1 MPDAMAAEMERRG
14 AQREARAA
22 TRYARHARWT
32 AGGWAAL
39 AAVITPA
46 GVAFG
51 HEWWMWLL
59 AGAGSLVNSGL
70 WALQAARA
78 DRQTPGPPLPVSAA
92 PGVRALT
99 GSAAAGPLRRG
110 EEAISAFLALAR
122 PVPPG
127 PTADVI
133 RSAMASAAEVVDGLR
148 MRANRVVACEAAARA
163 LADRSARAQ
172 LAGTV
177 QALAEEMNTAVRAL
191 DDLVAAAAEVVGAG
205 VYAYS
210 GGLDLG
216 GPAPPGTPVGGA
228 ALGVAPVDLDALAEQ
243 AENLR
248 GYAAGLRDVGAAAR
262 GLPAA
267 GRGTAAGGA
276 ATSDLG
282 PTGR

>member
-1 MPDAMAAEMERRG
+1 MAADLERRG

-46 GVAFG
+46 GAALGG

-59 AGAGSLVNSGL
+59 TGAGSLVNSGL

-78 DRQTPGPPLPVSAA
+78 DRQTPGPPLPVAAA
-92 PGVRALT
+92 PGVRELT
-99 GSAAAGPLRRG
+99 GSAAAAPLRRG

-148 MRANRVVACEAAARA
+148 LRANRIVACEAAVRA
-163 LADRSARAQ
+163 LTDRSARAQ
-172 LAGTV
+172 LAGTI
-177 QALAEEMNTAVRAL
+177 QALAEEMKAAVRAL
-191 DDLVAAAAEVVGAG
+191 DDLVAAVAEVVGAG
-205 VYAYS
+205 VYASS
-210 GGLDLG
+210 GGIDLG
-216 GPAPPGTPVGGA
+216 GSTPVGTPAGGA

-243 AENLR
+243 TENLR
-248 GYAAGLRDVGAAAR
+248 GYAAGLRDVGAVAR

-267 GRGTAAGGA
+267 SGGTVAGGGSA
-276 ATSDLG
+276 SSDLG
-282 PTGR
+282 PTDR